1 MNLVKPLLKFLNI
14 SLVKIKRPVGRPR
27 ASDRLL
33 GAILELDWT
42 VRPDL
47 RKISDITEKLLRTDE
62 FKDRDPKWLYQQV
75 SNTIKSLTSEG
86 PEYRGKIERWKR
98 ELVIDVLIK
107 KAQDR
112 KKKSTPDNSEL

>member
-1 MNLVKPLLKFLNI
+1 
-14 SLVKIKRPVGRPR
+14 
-27 ASDRLL
+27 LL

-47 RKISDITEKLLRTDE
+47 RKISDITRKLLDTDE

-98 ELVIDVLIK
+98 ELVIDLLIK
-107 KAQDR
+107 EAQDR
-112 KKKSTPDNSEL
+112 KNKKYPGQL